1 MIITLVLLI
10 MLTIAV
16 LGYPH
21 FIAGA
26 KKLIGAK
33 QLGLPS
39 TTNCRGHL
47 CKLIAANHISTSHTT
62 SCDANVCQMQV
73 CINNKCHE
81 STTTTPSQGSKST
94 IPSDDDQ

>member
-1 MIITLVLLI
+1 MIMALVLLI
-10 MLTIAV
+10 MLTVAA

-21 FIAGA
+21 FIASA

-39 TTNCRGHL
+39 NTNCRGHL
-47 CKLIAANHISTSHTT
+47 CNLIGANHISTSHTT
-62 SCDANVCQMQV
+62 SCDGKVCQMQV

-81 STTTTPSQGSKST
+81 STTPSQGSKST
-94 IPSDDDQ
+94 IPGTNDDQ

>member
-1 MIITLVLLI
+1 MIMTLVLLI
-10 MLTIAV
+10 MLTAAA

-21 FIAGA
+21 FIASA

-47 CKLIAANHISTSHTT
+47 CKLIGANHISTSHTT
-62 SCDANVCQMQV
+62 SCDGNVCQMQV

-81 STTTTPSQGSKST
+81 STTPSQGSKST
-94 IPSDDDQ
+94 IPSTDDDQ